1 MLISIGQRFLLG
13 LAATLAT
20 TLYAIDSTIVN
31 VALPN
36 IQGTL
41 QATPDQAGWV
51 VTAYIVVGAIT
62 TPLAGWLGVR
72 LGIRQVLGW
81 SILGF
86 TAGSMLCGV
95 AGTLTQMV
103 LFRMLQ
109 GAFGAAL
116 IPLSQVALLQEFPR
130 ESHGRVMALWGMGVM
145 VGPVI
150 GPTLGGWLTD
160 QLSWRWAFYINLPL
174 GLIGWLALMA
184 AMPKGGGDAKRPFD
198 ALGFVLLSV
207 AIGSLQLML
216 DRGESQDWFA
226 STEIVVE
233 TFFSAVA
240 FYMFIVHSLTGRR
253 SFVDIHLFKD
263 RNFTV
268 SMVVMFVIGVAIL
281 SPAVLVPGFL
291 EQVKGYTATQ
301 AGWLMAARGA
311 ASIAAM
317 MLGARLSKSFGPR
330 PTMSLGIILSTVSLL
345 LMGQF
350 SVDTQNDRFMVA
362 SLVQGLGTP
371 LTFMSLS
378 LSAYATLPDRART
391 EAGVLLTLIRNVGA
405 SVGISVVIGLLAR
418 STQSN
423 TAYLVENFTA
433 FDVRRWVTLGAL
445 PGLNPPTLGVI
456 GEIRRQALG
465 IAYAND
471 FLRLALSTFLTLPFI
486 WMLRAPR
493 HSPPIATTLASEA
506 VDH

>member
-1 MLISIGQRFLLG
+1 MLNSIGTRLLLG

-20 TLYAIDSTIVN
+20 VLYAIDSTIVN

-51 VTAYIVVGAIT
+51 VTSYIVVGAIM

-72 LGIRQVLGW
+72 VGIRQVLGW

-103 LFRMLQ
+103 IFRMVQ

-150 GPTLGGWLTD
+150 GPTLGGRLTD
-160 QLSWRWAFYINLPL
+160 QVSWRWAFYINLPL
-174 GLIGWLALMA
+174 GVIGWLALIA

-198 ALGFVLLSV
+198 ALGFVLLSI
-207 AIGSLQLML
+207 AIGCLQLML
-216 DRGESQDWFA
+216 DRGESQDWYA

-233 TFFSAVA
+233 AFVSAIS
-240 FYMFIVHSLTGRR
+240 FYMFIVHSLTGRQP
-253 SFVDIHLFKD
+253 FVDIHLFKD

-268 SMVVMFVIGVAIL
+268 SMLVMFVIGVAVL

-291 EQVKGYTATQ
+291 QQVKGYTPTQ
-301 AGWLMAARGA
+301 AGWLMATRGA
-311 ASIAAM
+311 SSIIAM
-317 MLGARLSKSFGPR
+317 MIGARLSSRIGPR
-330 PTMSLGIILSTVSLL
+330 PTMSLGIVLATVSLF
-345 LMGQF
+345 MMAQF
-350 SVDTQNDRFMVA
+350 SVDTQDDRFLLA
-362 SLVQGLGTP
+362 GFVQGLGTP
-371 LTFMSLS
+371 LTFMPLS
-378 LSAYATLPDRART
+378 LIAYATLPDRART

-405 SVGISVVIGLLAR
+405 SAGISVVIALLAR
-418 STQSN
+418 SMQAN
-423 TAYLVENFTA
+423 AAHLVEHFTVY
-433 FDVRRWVTLGAL
+433 DVRRWAALGAL
-445 PGLNPPTLGVI
+445 PGINPPTLGVL

-471 FLRLALSTFLTLPFI
+471 FIRLAAATFLTLPLV
-486 WMLRAPR
+486 WLLRAPR
-493 HSPPIATTLASEA
+493 THAPAAATSTAA
-506 VDH
+506 AADH

>member
-1 MLISIGQRFLLG
+1 VLSGIGSRWLLG

-20 TLYAIDSTIVN
+20 VLYAIDSTIVN

-51 VTAYIVVGAIT
+51 VTSYIVVGAIV

-72 LGIRQVLGW
+72 LGIRSVLAW

-95 AGTLTQMV
+95 ATTLTQMV

-116 IPLSQVALLQEFPR
+116 VPLSQVALLQEFPR

-160 QLSWRWAFYINLPL
+160 QVSWRWAFYINLPL
-174 GLIGWLALMA
+174 GILGWLALIA
-184 AMPKGGGDAKRPFD
+184 SMPKGGGDAKRPFD

-207 AIGSLQLML
+207 AVGCLQLML

-226 STEIVVE
+226 STEIVAE
-233 TFFSAVA
+233 AFAGGLA
-240 FYMFIVHSLTGRR
+240 FYMFLVHSLTGRQP
-253 SFVDIHLFKD
+253 FVDVHLFRD
-263 RNFTV
+263 RNFSV
-268 SMVVMFVIGVAIL
+268 SMLIMFVIGIAVL
-281 SPAVLVPGFL
+281 SPAVLLPGFL
-291 EQVKGYTATQ
+291 EQVKGYTPTQ
-301 AGWLMAARGA
+301 AGGLMAARGA
-311 ASIAAM
+311 SSILAM
-317 MLGARLSKSFGPR
+317 MLAARLSSRIGAR
-330 PTMSLGIILSTVSLL
+330 PTMSLGIALASLSLY

-350 SVDTQNDRFMVA
+350 SVDTQNDRVLMA
-362 SLVQGLGTP
+362 SLLQGLGTP
-371 LTFMSLS
+371 LTFMPLS
-378 LSAYATLPDRART
+378 LVAYATLPDRART

-405 SVGISVVIGLLAR
+405 SVGISVVIALLAR
-418 STQSN
+418 SMQGN
-423 TAYLVENFTA
+423 VAQMVEHFTV
-433 FDVRRWVTLGAL
+433 FDLRRWAALGQW
-445 PGLNPPTLGVI
+445 PGADAPTVGLL

-471 FLRLALSTFLTLPFI
+471 FLRLSLCTFVTLPFV
-486 WMLRAPR
+486 WLLHAPR
-493 HSPPIATTLASEA
+493 QRGVVAQAAAAAEH
-506 VDH
+506 